1 MKIYLYPTIDILMG
15 GGIQSIFSSEMT
27 FIEVSEHMQIIK
39 EHSDDVYSLHRVDSS
54 SQSIVQLQINTLVP
68 ETEQYLWAG
77 VINRQRDIMVPG
89 VKRQLISNITVEKF
103 GMYPRYAVPWIQFT
117 SGRQQFIIYR
127 PRTLLYLDEDN
138 NEQKWLKTAEKFG
151 EEMILLAKNL
161 KNKDL
166 KEKKNLKNKDL
177 KKNQDLYF

>member
-1 MKIYLYPTIDILMG
+1 MIHLYPTIDILMG
-15 GGIQSIFSSEMT
+15 GGIQSIFSPEMT

-39 EHSDDVYSLHRVDSS
+39 EHSDDVYSLHRIDSS

-68 ETEQYLWAG
+68 ETEQYRWAG
-77 VINRQRDIMVPG
+77 VINRQREIMVPG

-103 GMYPRYAVPWIQFT
+103 GNYAYPRYAVPWIQFT

-138 NEQKWLKTAEKFG
+138 NEQKWLETAEKLG

-166 KEKKNLKNKDL
+166 KTNE
-177 KKNQDLYF
+177 DLYF